1 MSGTAVDKAYDWL
14 RTSILEGRL
23 TTGSFVEEATVSEA
37 AGVSRT
43 PVREAMHRLAG
54 EQIIQL
60 VPRRGAQVREISAQE
75 VLESYESR
83 WIVESTAMRSVLSKA
98 IDVAPAMQLHLDEME
113 ALTSELVRGDST
125 AARIA
130 YTAADKAFHR
140 VYVSAFGNSV
150 LLKFYDSLWP
160 LHEWATLRRPNPSE
174 YVLMV
179 GNQHR
184 TICQAL
190 ASGDEELAI
199 ATLADHLQ
207 PFSQW
212 TSGNEAATNSSKT
225 KK

>member
-1 MSGTAVDKAYDWL
+1 MSGTAVDKAYNWL
-14 RTSILEGRL
+14 RTSILEGKL

-43 PVREAMHRLAG
+43 PVREALHRLAG

-75 VLESYESR
+75 VLESFESR
-83 WIVESTAMRSVLSKA
+83 WIIESAAIRSVLAKE
-98 IDVAPAMQLHLDEME
+98 IDVAPVMQLHLDEME
-113 ALTSELVRGDST
+113 ALTPELVDHDST
-125 AARIA
+125 DARIA

-140 VYVSAFGNSV
+140 VYVSALGNSG
-150 LLKFYDSLWP
+150 LLRFYDSLWP
-160 LHEWATLRRPNPSE
+160 LHEWTTLRRPNPSA
-174 YVLMV
+174 YVLMI

-184 TICQAL
+184 TICRAM
-190 ASGDEELAI
+190 ASGDQELAI
-199 ATLADHLQ
+199 SSLADHLQ

-212 TSGNEAATNSSKT
+212 GGSIGATTNSSKT